1 MKQFQTAYRGESAFR
16 AVISGWKTQACGA
29 ALIHLFS
36 DGADPDDI
44 AAARAV
50 IDEVMPEAEYIGASA
65 SGSFWASAS

>member
-1 MKQFQTAYRGESAFR
+1 MKQFQTVYHGESAFR
-16 AVISGWKTQACGA
+16 ADVSGWKTQACGA